1 MLERAKKVERA
12 PAGTR
17 RFAVA
22 LYMGVV
28 WRASTITSLDQRAI
42 HGGGRLHPELYAPKM
57 RNDDCVGV
65 VEIGKLEEHLS
76 ESLGDGGGAGSLP
89 DLTDSGTMIN
99 SSLDQGP
106 VEDEID
112 QWAYLKR
119 GLIHPF
125 GSFRQ

>member
-1 MLERAKKVERA
+1 VLNRAKKV
-12 PAGTR
+12 GTR
-17 RFAVA
+17 TDKKKAICNIYGR
-22 LYMGVV
+22 GV
-28 WRASTITSLDQRAI
+28 ASTITN
-42 HGGGRLHPELYAPKM
+42 LHCPLTNVREM
-57 RNDDCVGV
+57 RNDDC
-65 VEIGKLEEHLS
+65 VEIGKLEEHLA
-76 ESLGDGGGAGSLP
+76 ESLGDGGGPDSLP